1 MNQTCHCSGGFLR
14 AAKLSH
20 EMQTEP
26 ELRAIV
32 LKKLIFRISFADLN
46 KIKRETLNVKHKMF
60 YIYYL
65 YNLPIAVKT
74 SLDKWTNRSESALN
88 VLFKSHSSVC
98 PLWGTQR
105 F

>member
-1 MNQTCHCSGGFLR
+1 
-14 AAKLSH
+14 
-20 EMQTEP
+20 MQTEP
-26 ELRAIV
+26 KLRAIV

-46 KIKRETLNVKHKMF
+46 KKRETLNVKHKMF